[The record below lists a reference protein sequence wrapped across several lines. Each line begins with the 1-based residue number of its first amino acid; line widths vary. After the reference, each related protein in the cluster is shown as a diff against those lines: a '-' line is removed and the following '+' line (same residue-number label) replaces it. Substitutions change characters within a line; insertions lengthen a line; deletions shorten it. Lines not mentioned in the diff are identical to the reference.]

1 MVIEMKN
8 EKGKRKNGG
17 ERIAIKIE
25 DLSYTYPDETVA
37 LKGIDLAVGEG
48 ESLVVVGPNGAGK
61 STLLLTLNGTLKGE
75 GLVQIRG
82 LSIDGQNLKE
92 IRKLVGMV
100 FQDPE
105 DQLFMPTVFDDIAFG
120 PLNMDLKED
129 EIRKKVKEALKA
141 VEMEGFE
148 ARLSHHLSFGEKK
161 LVSIAT
167 VLAMEPEIIVIDEPT
182 ANLDPHARR
191 HLIQILKSLPQ
202 TKVIATHD
210 MNFAYQVANQVA
222 VLYKGKIVASGN
234 KNKILTDEPLLLKYD
249 LELPTNMVVSS

>member
-1 MVIEMKN
+1 MVTKN
-8 EKGKRKNGG
+8 AKRKTEN
-17 ERIAIKIE
+17 AIEIV

-37 LKGIDLAVGEG
+37 LRGINLTVREG

-75 GLVQIRG
+75 GLVQVYG
-82 LSIDGQNLKE
+82 LTIDGQDLKE

-120 PLNMDLKED
+120 PLNMSLKEA
-129 EIRKKVKEALKA
+129 EVRKRVKEALEA
-141 VEMEGFE
+141 VEMEDFE
-148 ARLSHHLSFGEKK
+148 NRLSHHLSFGEKK
-161 LVSIAT
+161 LISIAT

-191 HLIQILKSLPQ
+191 RLTQILRGLPQ
-202 TKVIATHD
+202 TKIIATHD
-210 MNFAYQVANQVA
+210 MNFAYQIADQVA
-222 VLYKGKIVASGN
+222 VLYKGRIVTQGKKEA
-234 KNKILTDEPLLLKYD
+234 ILTDEALLLKYD
-249 LELPTNMVVSS
+249 LELPTIIAYSG